1 MASARRDGC
10 VDDDVYSPKS
20 SFERYAAHLREPIRG
35 SAVISATAL
44 VGCQNQWNFQMCDAC
59 DRLDEEIA
67 HYRKVMSAMTDQ
79 LTIDRI
85 TALVAELEAKKVAL
99 HPERK

>member
-1 MASARRDGC
+1 LLVARA
-10 VDDDVYSPKS
+10 K
-20 SFERYAAHLREPIRG
+20 
-35 SAVISATAL
+35 
-44 VGCQNQWNFQMCDAC
+44 WNFQMCDVC

-67 HYRKVMSAMTDQ
+67 RYRKVMSALTDQ

-99 HPERK
+99 HPDRK